1 MKETRMRII
10 VVAGVVLSVLCAAA
24 AIAAGGHSHDS
35 DGTDGIGPA
44 VLLEG
49 IVPHHHAIAT
59 GSAEAQRFFDQGLT
73 LIFAFNHEEAA
84 RSFRRAAAL
93 DPKAAMPWWGIALAL
108 GPNINL
114 DVDPAREKGAAD
126 AVREA
131 LRRAEQAPDDE
142 RAYIEAVARRYSDLP
157 DADLKALARDYAE
170 AMRALSARYPDD
182 LDAATLY
189 AESLMDL
196 RPWKLWD
203 PDGRPAKGT
212 KEIVAVLESVLRRD
226 PDHPGANHYYIH
238 AVEASPNPERA
249 LASAARLERL
259 VPGAGHLVHMPA
271 HIYVRTGDYERATR
285 SNEAAAAADRTY
297 LKATGAQG
305 IYPLMYYS
313 HNLHFLAYASGMEGR
328 FVEAKKAADMLVA
341 NVAPA
346 AADMPMIEPFVG
358 TPLLVLVRF
367 HRWDEI
373 LKEPAPG
380 PGLPATTALW
390 RFARGVAFAALGK
403 AEAAGVERDAF
414 SAAAAGLASD
424 APFGLNKMSDVL
436 AVAAAT
442 LDARIALARDGQEA
456 AEAAWRRAVGAE
468 DALAYNEPPDWFY
481 PVRESLG
488 AALLQGGRYAEA
500 EAVFRDDLGRN
511 PRNGRS
517 LFGLLSSLKAQ
528 GKVTEAGQVRRL
540 FEAAWA
546 RADGPLTI
554 DDL

>member
-1 MKETRMRII
+1 MRI
-10 VVAGVVLSVLCAAA
+10 VVVGSIVLSVLCVAAA
-24 AIAAGGHSHDS
+24 LAAGGHDHATE
-35 DGTDGIGPA
+35 GAGPA

-49 IVPHHHAIAT
+49 IVPHHHPITT
-59 GSAEAQRFFDQGLT
+59 GSPEAQRFFDQGMT
-73 LIFAFNHEEAA
+73 LVFAFNHDEAV
-84 RSFRRAAAL
+84 RSFRRAATL

-114 DVDPAREKGAAD
+114 DVDPEREKEAFEAS
-126 AVREA
+126 REA
-131 LRRAEQAPDDE
+131 LRRADRAPDAE
-142 RAYIEAVARRYSDLP
+142 RAYIDAVARRYSDQP
-157 DADLKALARDYAE
+157 DVDLKALARNYAE
-170 AMRALSARYPDD
+170 AMRALTARYPDD

-196 RPWKLWD
+196 HPWKLWD
-203 PDGRPAKGT
+203 ADGRPAKGT
-212 KEIVAVLESVLRRD
+212 KEIIAVLESVLRRD
-226 PDHPGANHYYIH
+226 PEHPGANHYYIH

-271 HIYVRTGDYERATR
+271 HIYIRTGDYERAGR
-285 SNEAAAAADRTY
+285 SNEMAAAADRAY
-297 LKATGAQG
+297 LKATGVGG

-328 FVEAKKAADMLVA
+328 FAEARKAADMLVE

-346 AADMPMIEPFVG
+346 APDMPMIEPFVG

-367 HRWDEI
+367 HRWEEI
-373 LKEPAPG
+373 LKQPAPG
-380 PGLPATTALW
+380 PGLPTTTALW
-390 RFARGVAFAALGK
+390 RFARGVALAGLGK

-414 SAAAAGLASD
+414 SAAAAALAPD
-424 APFGLNKMSDVL
+424 APYGLNKMSDVL

-442 LDARIALARDGQEA
+442 LDARIAGARGETEA
-456 AEAAWRRAVGAE
+456 AETAWRRAVDAE
-468 DALAYNEPPDWFY
+468 DRLAYDEPPDWFY

-488 AALLQGGRYAEA
+488 ADLLMSGRYAEA
-500 EAVFRDDLGRN
+500 EAVFRDDLDRN

-528 GKVTEAGQVRRL
+528 GKVTEEEQVRRQ
-540 FEAAWA
+540 FEPAWA

-554 DDL
+554 GDL

>member
-1 MKETRMRII
+1 MRII
-10 VVAGVVLSVLCAAA
+10 FTAGVILSCLCAVA
-24 AIAAGGHSHDS
+24 AIAAVEHGHAANQT
-35 DGTDGIGPA
+35 GQAT
-44 VLLEG
+44 LLEG
-49 IVPHHHAIAT
+49 VTRHHHPIMTA
-59 GSAEAQRFFDQGLT
+59 SAEAQGFFDQGMT
-73 LIFAFNHEEAA
+73 LMFAFNHDEAV

-93 DPKAAMPWWGIALAL
+93 DLKAAMPWWGIALAL

-114 DVDPAREKGAAD
+114 DVDPVREKEAYEAS
-126 AVREA
+126 REA

-142 RAYIEAVARRYSDLP
+142 RAYIAAVARRYSDQP

-170 AMRALSARYPDD
+170 AMHDLSARYPDD

-196 RPWKLWD
+196 RPWKLWE

-212 KEIVAVLESVLRRD
+212 KEIIAVLESVLRRD
-226 PDHPGANHYYIH
+226 PEHPGANHYYIH

-271 HIYVRTGDYERATR
+271 HIYVRTGDYERAAH
-285 SNEAAAAADRTY
+285 SNEAAAAADRAY
-297 LKATGAQG
+297 LKTTGAQG
-305 IYPLMYYS
+305 VYPLMYYS

-328 FVEAKKAADMLVA
+328 FAEAKKAADMLVA

-346 AADMPMIEPFVG
+346 AADMPMVEPFVG
-358 TPLLVLVRF
+358 TPLFVLLRF
-367 HRWDEI
+367 HRWNDI
-373 LKEPAPG
+373 LKTPAPG
-380 PGLPATTALW
+380 PRLPTTTAVW
-390 RFARGVAFAALGK
+390 RFARGVALAAVGR
-403 AEAAGVERDAF
+403 ADEAAAERQAF
-414 SAAAAGLASD
+414 SAAAAGLAAD
-424 APFGLNKMSDVL
+424 APFGLNRMADVL

-442 LDARIALARDGQEA
+442 LDARIALAQGEQAA
-456 AEAAWRRAVGAE
+456 AEAAWRRAVEAE
-468 DALAYNEPPDWFY
+468 DALSYNEPPDWFY
-481 PVRESLG
+481 PARESLG

-528 GKVTEAGQVRRL
+528 GKVAEAGQVRRQ
-540 FEAAWA
+540 FETAWA